1 MGPQVTSWIKNRLYM
16 LILKQ
21 LMRPPLIDFKGCH
34 CYYLKDHSGTI
45 YESSYT
51 LPIMYNAYFMKY
63 KDFMILLYNYR
74 FAGSLEL
81 NALDV

>member
-1 MGPQVTSWIKNRLYM
+1 M

-21 LMRPPLIDFKGCH
+21 LMRPPHIDFKGWH
-34 CYYLKDHSGTI
+34 SYYLKDHSGTI

-63 KDFMILLYNYR
+63 KDFMILLYNYQ
-74 FAGSLEL
+74 FGGSLEL
-81 NALDV
+81 NALDVWCHL